1 MLEGTHKRKTH
12 QPVHL
17 AVGLERMSCC
27 SAQRP
32 RQTLIRVPIVIVGI
46 CEPIWGMD
54 AMNHE
59 YTGMFGRSQSSFFD
73 ALDRKNCKLGQ

>member
-1 MLEGTHKRKTH
+1 
-12 QPVHL
+12 
-17 AVGLERMSCC
+17 VGLERMSCC

-54 AMNHE
+54 GMKHE

-73 ALDRKNCKLGQ
+73 ALDRKNCKLVNE